1 MSSKLKKWLLVIV
14 MAVTVLG
21 SNSLFANAAMSLVIK
36 NKANVMIE
44 SSNKET
50 NEVENPVKDLLPNSI
65 VKKIIDADGKEVD
78 ALEIENI
85 NTELTFRGKIQ
96 ITDDEDIQSVVLKD
110 VLNNSFDFLNMKLL
124 DSDGKDVTNQGT
136 EKVNENEVSFEF
148 NSDYVSKLK
157 GKKLEW
163 LITIKYNPNTPIIK
177 EEGKELISL
186 PNEME
191 LIVNGKPV
199 VSPPVEI
206 LVPPI
211 DAKIMQRVLKVDG
224 SEDIDDIFTENKRDI
239 VFKGTSTVT
248 NATELENVSV
258 DETLH
263 DSLSFKSMKILDSDG
278 VDVSN
283 RGTMKVENQDL
294 TFQFNDDYVKE
305 MYGRSFVWEVTT
317 NYVEGSD
324 LSGLKDNKIPN
335 IMNLNVND
343 QVTSSDLSL
352 ESNVVTVSPVPL
364 ENTIVKSIINE
375 AGEKVDLLELMDITK
390 DIVFDGS
397 VQIANDTAITSI
409 VLSDHL
415 HEAFVFDNLKV
426 FNEVGEDIS
435 NEGVI
440 KINGNPVLTDKD
452 TDSTKTTK
460 EDTDSNKENQT
471 DSYKSNEITFE
482 FNKEYAAKLIG
493 KQLNWQVVANYIEG
507 SDLSALEALKI
518 PNKMAI
524 FVNKEP
530 IESNIVEVVPP
541 ALDSHITKKIVDSD
555 ELVDEK
561 EIATVDDPIE
571 FVLNAAI
578 QNDLKLTNISIADKL
593 DDRLDLISVKVEDAA
608 GKAVSDWGKVKFENQ
623 TMTFEFLDEKLD
635 QLHGKVFKVT
645 ILTKVKADV
654 SLDQMKDKIENTAIL
669 VVNDQEINSNL
680 VTVTPNIPDNPIIEA
695 AKGIFPQTGEE
706 RSLWFLIGIAL
717 ISGVLAFV
725 LYRKRMELNK

>member
-1 MSSKLKKWLLVIV
+1 MTNQLKKWVLVIV
-14 MAVTVLG
+14 MVATVLG
-21 SNSLFANAAMSLVIK
+21 SNSLFANAAVSLIIK
-36 NKANVMIE
+36 NKANVTIE

-191 LIVNGKPV
+191 LILNGKPF

-397 VQIANDTAITSI
+397 VQIANDTAIKSI

-460 EDTDSNKENQT
+460 EDADSNKENQT

-561 EIATVDDPIE
+561 EIVTVDDPIE

-578 QNDLKLTNISIADKL
+578 QNDLKLTNISITDKL

-608 GKAVSDWGKVKFENQ
+608 GKDVSDWGKVKFENQ

-680 VTVTPNIPDNPIIEA
+680 VTVTPKIPDNPIIEA
-695 AKGIFPQTGEE
+695 VKDIFPQTGEE
-706 RSLWFLIGIAL
+706 RSLWILIGIAL

>member
-136 EKVNENEVSFEF
+136 EKVNEKEVSFEF

-375 AGEKVDLLELMDITK
+375 AGEKVDLLELTDITK

-415 HEAFVFDNLKV
+415 HEAFAFDNLKV
-426 FNEVGEDIS
+426 FNEAGEDVS
-435 NEGVI
+435 NEGII

-460 EDTDSNKENQT
+460 EDADSIKENQT

-518 PNKMAI
+518 PNKMTV
-524 FVNKEP
+524 FVNKES

-561 EIATVDDPIE
+561 EIVTVDNPIE

-578 QNDLKLTNISIADKL
+578 QNDLKLTNISITDKL

-608 GKAVSDWGKVKFENQ
+608 GKDVSDWGKVKFENQ
-623 TMTFEFLDEKLD
+623 TMTFEFLDGKLD

-695 AKGIFPQTGEE
+695 VKGIFPQTGEE
-706 RSLWFLIGIAL
+706 RSLWILIGIAL

>member
-65 VKKIIDADGKEVD
+65 IKKIIDADGKEVD

-110 VLNNSFDFLNMKLL
+110 VLNNSFDFLNMKFL

-136 EKVNENEVSFEF
+136 KKVNENEVSFEF

-375 AGEKVDLLELMDITK
+375 AGEKVDLLELTDITK
-390 DIVFDGS
+390 NIVFDSS

-415 HEAFVFDNLKV
+415 HEAFAFDNLKV
-426 FNEVGEDIS
+426 FNEAGEDVS

-440 KINGNPVLTDKD
+440 KINGDPVLTYKD

-471 DSYKSNEITFE
+471 DSYKFNEITFE

-518 PNKMAI
+518 PNKMAV
-524 FVNKEP
+524 FVNEES

-561 EIATVDDPIE
+561 EIVTVDDPIE

-578 QNDLKLTNISIADKL
+578 QNDLKLANISITDKL

-608 GKAVSDWGKVKFENQ
+608 GKDVSDWGKVKFENQ

-635 QLHGKVFKVT
+635 QLHGKVYKVT

-654 SLDQMKDKIENTAIL
+654 SLDQMKDKIENTAVL

-680 VTVTPNIPDNPIIEA
+680 VTVTTNIPDNPIIEA
-695 AKGIFPQTGEE
+695 VKGIFPQTGEE
-706 RSLWFLIGIAL
+706 RSLWVLIGIAL

>member
-1 MSSKLKKWLLVIV
+1 MSSKLKKWFLVIV

-21 SNSLFANAAMSLVIK
+21 SNTLFANAAMSLVIK

-136 EKVNENEVSFEF
+136 EKVNEKEVSFEF

-191 LIVNGKPV
+191 LIVNGKSV

-426 FNEVGEDIS
+426 FNKVGEDIS

-460 EDTDSNKENQT
+460 EDADSNKENQT

-518 PNKMAI
+518 PNKMAV

-561 EIATVDDPIE
+561 EIVTVDDPIE

-578 QNDLKLTNISIADKL
+578 QNDLKLINISIP
-593 DDRLDLISVKVEDAA
+593 E
-608 GKAVSDWGKVKFENQ
+608 
-623 TMTFEFLDEKLD
+623 
-635 QLHGKVFKVT
+635 
-645 ILTKVKADV
+645 
-654 SLDQMKDKIENTAIL
+654 
-669 VVNDQEINSNL
+669 
-680 VTVTPNIPDNPIIEA
+680 
-695 AKGIFPQTGEE
+695 
-706 RSLWFLIGIAL
+706 
-717 ISGVLAFV
+717 
-725 LYRKRMELNK
+725 

>member
-110 VLNNSFDFLNMKLL
+110 VLNNSFDFLKMKLL

-460 EDTDSNKENQT
+460 EDADSNKENQT

-518 PNKMAI
+518 PNKMAV

-561 EIATVDDPIE
+561 EIVTVDDPIE

-578 QNDLKLTNISIADKL
+578 QNDLKLTNISITDKL

-608 GKAVSDWGKVKFENQ
+608 GKDVSDWGKVKFENQ

-695 AKGIFPQTGEE
+695 VKGIFPQTGEE
-706 RSLWFLIGIAL
+706 RSLWILIGIAL

>member
-65 VKKIIDADGKEVD
+65 IKKIIDADGKEVD

-110 VLNNSFDFLNMKLL
+110 VLNNSFDFLNMKFL

-136 EKVNENEVSFEF
+136 KKVNENEVSFEF

-375 AGEKVDLLELMDITK
+375 AGEKVNLLELTDITK

-415 HEAFVFDNLKV
+415 HEAFAFDNLKV
-426 FNEVGEDIS
+426 FNEAGEDVS
-435 NEGVI
+435 NEAVI

-460 EDTDSNKENQT
+460 EDADSNKENQT
-471 DSYKSNEITFE
+471 DSYKFNEITFE

-518 PNKMAI
+518 PNKMAV
-524 FVNKEP
+524 FVNEES

-561 EIATVDDPIE
+561 EIVTVDDPIE

-578 QNDLKLTNISIADKL
+578 QNDLKLANISITDKL
-593 DDRLDLISVKVEDAA
+593 DDRLDLISAKVEDAA
-608 GKAVSDWGKVKFENQ
+608 GKDVSDWGKVKFENQ

-635 QLHGKVFKVT
+635 QLHGKVYKVT

-654 SLDQMKDKIENTAIL
+654 SLDQMKDKIENTAVL

-695 AKGIFPQTGEE
+695 VKGIFPQTGEE
-706 RSLWFLIGIAL
+706 RSLWILIGIAL

>member
-1 MSSKLKKWLLVIV
+1 MSSKLKKWFLVIV

-21 SNSLFANAAMSLVIK
+21 SNTLFANAAMSLVIK

-136 EKVNENEVSFEF
+136 EKVNEKEVSFEF

-191 LIVNGKPV
+191 LIVNGKSV

-426 FNEVGEDIS
+426 FNKVGEDIS

-460 EDTDSNKENQT
+460 EDADSNKENQT

-518 PNKMAI
+518 PNKMAV

-561 EIATVDDPIE
+561 EIVTVDDPIE

-578 QNDLKLTNISIADKL
+578 QNDLKLINISITDKL

-608 GKAVSDWGKVKFENQ
+608 GKDVSDWGKVKFENQ
-623 TMTFEFLDEKLD
+623 TMTFEFLDGKLD
-635 QLHGKVFKVT
+635 QLHGKLFKVT

-695 AKGIFPQTGEE
+695 IKGIFPQTGEE
-706 RSLWFLIGIAL
+706 RSLWILIGIAL

>member
-1 MSSKLKKWLLVIV
+1 
-14 MAVTVLG
+14 
-21 SNSLFANAAMSLVIK
+21 
-36 NKANVMIE
+36 
-44 SSNKET
+44 
-50 NEVENPVKDLLPNSI
+50 
-65 VKKIIDADGKEVD
+65 
-78 ALEIENI
+78 
-85 NTELTFRGKIQ
+85 
-96 ITDDEDIQSVVLKD
+96 
-110 VLNNSFDFLNMKLL
+110 
-124 DSDGKDVTNQGT
+124 
-136 EKVNENEVSFEF
+136 
-148 NSDYVSKLK
+148 
-157 GKKLEW
+157 
-163 LITIKYNPNTPIIK
+163 
-177 EEGKELISL
+177 
-186 PNEME
+186 ME

-460 EDTDSNKENQT
+460 EDADSNKENQT
-471 DSYKSNEITFE
+471 DSYKSNKITFE

-518 PNKMAI
+518 PNKMAV

-541 ALDSHITKKIVDSD
+541 ALDSYITKKIVDSD

-561 EIATVDDPIE
+561 EIVTVDDPIE

-578 QNDLKLTNISIADKL
+578 QNDLKLTNISITDKL
-593 DDRLDLISVKVEDAA
+593 DDRLDLISVKVEDAV
-608 GKAVSDWGKVKFENQ
+608 GKDVSDWGKVKFENQ

-695 AKGIFPQTGEE
+695 VKGIFPQTGEE
-706 RSLWFLIGIAL
+706 RSLWILIGITL